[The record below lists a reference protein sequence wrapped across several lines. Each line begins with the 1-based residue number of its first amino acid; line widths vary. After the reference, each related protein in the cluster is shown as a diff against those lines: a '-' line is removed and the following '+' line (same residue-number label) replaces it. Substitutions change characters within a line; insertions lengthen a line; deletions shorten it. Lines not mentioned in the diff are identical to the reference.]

1 MSPSNY
7 IKSRDLSQKQ
17 PQHASNIYFA
27 TLVDGRPYLPN
38 LRVDATNDQSV
49 CRAALATVVI
59 SAYVSIISS
68 PSSSAAFVANVTES
82 TNNDDTAADSTTK
95 NDNGE
100 SNDDGQLTILN
111 LQKVDWEALISQSLT
126 RLTCTKVT
134 GGITN
139 ALVRVSGFRDLI
151 PSIKSAVDALLSEHN
166 CNDTTHTSTTSTDIA
181 SIIDYNSLLLRI
193 FGAEGMI
200 DRDVETSTYAA
211 LCNVSIAYRYL
222 GRFQN
227 GRIEGWLEGFRPLT
241 VEDLQEEP
249 TSLEIAREMAR
260 LHCLFEVPEGELRE
274 HHCGKRASA
283 DGEENGEAQ
292 AGLWDQ
298 LTSWMEQA
306 KGYTEF
312 RTPGD
317 TERVKSLQLHDI
329 ERELRQILERF
340 SVTRPQTPMGTSQ
353 HSTAANASTTSS
365 QGGKI
370 VFCHNDLLAA
380 NIMRHPETNRI
391 QLIDFEYG
399 GTNYAA
405 FDMAN
410 HFNEHAGGTSAKE
423 NGQTDY
429 SKFPDLERQKKF
441 CVEYVK
447 MMRRLQSNGDL
458 SGSNVEG
465 KGLGNADK
473 AEGII
478 PVEEVH
484 EEAMDLLDQV
494 HQFILVNHLYWG
506 LWAINQAAE
515 EGCEDF
521 DYIRYATNRFQE
533 YYARKKDWE
542 AKA

>member
-1 MSPSNY
+1 MGAPS
-7 IKSRDLSQKQ
+7 
-17 PQHASNIYFA
+17 AAVVSNTA
-27 TLVDGRPYLPN
+27 DSADSDGAAA
-38 LRVDATNDQSV
+38 DATTKTD
-49 CRAALATVVI
+49 AKKIDGPLA
-59 SAYVSIISS
+59 
-68 PSSSAAFVANVTES
+68 
-82 TNNDDTAADSTTK
+82 
-95 NDNGE
+95 
-100 SNDDGQLTILN
+100 ILN
-111 LQKVDWEALISQSLT
+111 LENVDWEALVSRSST
-126 RLTCTKVT
+126 KLTCAKVT

-139 ALVRVSGFRDLI
+139 ALVRVSGFLDLI
-151 PSIKSAVDALLSEHN
+151 PSIESAVHALLSQHN
-166 CNDTTHTSTTSTDIA
+166 VTDTDTDTFNGETDGSNRNNNKTLVATTTITAATATA
-181 SIIDYNSLLLRI
+181 SIVDYDSLLLRI

-274 HHCGKRASA
+274 HHCGKRTSA
-283 DGEENGEAQ
+283 DGEDDGEMPAQ

-306 KGYTEF
+306 KGYAEF
-312 RTPGD
+312 QTPED
-317 TERVKSLQLHDI
+317 TERVKSLKLHDI
-329 ERELRQILERF
+329 ERELQQILDRF
-340 SVTRPQTPMGTSQ
+340 SVPRPQTPLETSQ
-353 HSTAANASTTSS
+353 HSIATNTSSASS

-447 MMRRLQSNGDL
+447 MMKRLQSNGD
-458 SGSNVEG
+458 STESNEDG
-465 KGLGNADK
+465 KDVGNGDADK
-473 AEGII
+473 EGI
-478 PVEEVH
+478 PGEEVH
-484 EEAMDLLDQV
+484 EEAMTLLDQV
-494 HQFILVNHLYWG
+494 HQFILVNHLYWA

-515 EGCEDF
+515 EGCEEF
-521 DYIRYATNRFQE
+521 DYIRYATNRFRE
-533 YYARKKDWE
+533 YYAKKKDWE